1 MLRQNRKIE
10 LIFNVILIFIH
21 IYIVY
26 WCCCLSVNEYN
37 IETQTL
43 IRPILYSSRPI
54 RLQIFHIFCT
64 FAIMAF
70 KICTFL
76 TFKNL
81 SNKDIGHY
89 AKGYGNQ
96 FDTIYFY
103 LHSRFL
109 TLLNL
114 FHDSS
119 CKIFSRLKCYK
130 DILKDVSKG
139 SASIFAFYFF
149 RH

>member
-1 MLRQNRKIE
+1 M
-10 LIFNVILIFIH
+10 
-21 IYIVY
+21 
-26 WCCCLSVNEYN
+26 
-37 IETQTL
+37 
-43 IRPILYSSRPI
+43 RPILYSSRPI

-64 FAIMAF
+64 FAMMAF

-76 TFKNL
+76 TFKNV

-119 CKIFSRLKCYK
+119 CKIFFRLKCYE
-130 DILKDVSKG
+130 DILKDVSKR

-149 RH
+149 SALNLQIYFFTLRKYLKILLRAYILIIKRISRSLNMVVNN

>member
-1 MLRQNRKIE
+1 MW
-10 LIFNVILIFIH
+10 ILIY
-21 IYIVY
+21 IYIYIYIYILFIDVVVY
-26 WCCCLSVNEYN
+26 LSMST
-37 IETQTL
+37 IL
-43 IRPILYSSRPI
+43 RPRHRCGHQLYSSRPI

-64 FAIMAF
+64 FAIMTF

-81 SNKDIGHY
+81 SNNDIGHY
-89 AKGYGNQ
+89 VKGYGNQ

-109 TLLNL
+109 TLLNF

-119 CKIFSRLKCYK
+119 CKIFSRLKCYE
-130 DILKDVSKG
+130 DILKDGSKR